1 MSYVLTRL
9 LALPTFKSLRH
20 KNYRLFF
27 FGQIFSLIGT
37 WMQSM
42 AQSWLVYQLTYS
54 SVWLGAIGFLNSIPI
69 LFLSMFGGSLADRMS
84 KRKLII
90 ITQIV
95 SLVQAL
101 ALAVLVLFDF
111 ITVEI
116 VAVLALTLGVINAF
130 DIPARQSFIVE
141 LVGKEDLTN
150 AIALNSATFNAARIV
165 GPAVGGI
172 IIAALGVGWC
182 FALNAFSFCGVIISL
197 YKINTHYV
205 PDQKHSSF
213 NVMQSLK
220 ESAIYMRSDAS
231 LIALMILVAV
241 VTIFG
246 WSYAVLLPI
255 FADSILNIG
264 AVGLGNLMMSV
275 GIGAFISAV
284 MIASFESRIQART
297 FIYTGIFIFV
307 FCVSIF
313 ALSPNISLSL
323 LSLIG
328 VGMGLVMFLA
338 TANASIQRQVP
349 DALRGRVMGLYSL
362 IFQGLSPF
370 GSLGMGFLAS
380 IIGVRSAVLVGGAVC
395 GIAALSVR
403 KWNKKLKIGRIQ
415 TT

>member
-1 MSYVLTRL
+1 MTSILTQIL
-9 LALPTFKSLRH
+9 SLATFKSLRH

-27 FGQIFSLIGT
+27 SGQLFSLAGT
-37 WMQSM
+37 WMQSV
-42 AQSWLVYQLTYS
+42 AQAWLVYQLTHS
-54 SVWLGAIGFLNSIPI
+54 SLWLGTIGFLNSIPI

-90 ITQIV
+90 ITQLI
-95 SLVQAL
+95 SLMQACVL
-101 ALAVLVLFDF
+101 AGLVLTDR

-116 VAVLALTLGVINAF
+116 VAVLALSLGIVNAF
-130 DIPARQSFIVE
+130 DIPARQSYIVE
-141 LVGKEDLTN
+141 LVGKENLTN
-150 AIALNSATFNAARIV
+150 AIALNSATFNAARIA
-165 GPAVGGI
+165 GPAIGGVV
-172 IIAALGVGWC
+172 IATFGVGWC
-182 FALNAFSFCGVIISL
+182 FALNALSFCAVIVSL
-197 YKINTHYV
+197 YKIDTQYV

-220 ESAIYMRSDAS
+220 QSAIYIRSDTS
-231 LIALMILVAV
+231 LIALMLLVAV

-275 GIGAFISAV
+275 GIGAFVSAV
-284 MIASFESRIQART
+284 MIASFESRIQAKT
-297 FIYTGIFIFV
+297 FIYTGIFLFV

-380 IIGVRSAVLVGGAVC
+380 MIGVRSAVLVGGAVC
-395 GIAALSVR
+395 GIAAFSVR
-403 KWNKKLKIGRIQ
+403 HWSKKLRLGGIR